1 MTVVSGKWYK
11 LLLSVMFLADTQ
23 QNALLSFPWCWEP
36 APTLPSIQPI
46 IPCRFVHLL
55 FLDLE
60 AILEMTPTQSLIQ
73 QMFPSPSQ
81 RTAMNLSYSECEYQG
96 GVSKKWRNPRFSRA
110 TPASPIQSAT
120 EQPSGCSALCQ
131 LGRIHCWSS
140 ASWDVAKIICSP
152 QQTLLINLRLRG
164 NKLSVRWGMLPS

>member
-1 MTVVSGKWYK
+1 MHCSHFLDAENQLRHYPQY
-11 LLLSVMFLADTQ
+11 SPSFLAD
-23 QNALLSFPWCWEP
+23 LCICYFWIL
-36 APTLPSIQPI
+36 
-46 IPCRFVHLL
+46 RL
-55 FLDLE
+55 FWKWHQL
-60 AILEMTPTQSLIQ
+60 
-73 QMFPSPSQ
+73 SPSFNKCFLHHHNV
-81 RTAMNLSYSECEYQG
+81 RAMNLSYSECEYQG

-140 ASWDVAKIICSP
+140 ASWDVAKISCSP

-164 NKLSVRWGMLPS
+164 NNLSVRWGMLPS